1 MENVAYLEVDDFNS
15 DGSIK
20 HDVNNGKPVVLMAQ
34 GGFCGYCQQAKP
46 AFAKFAAEST
56 NVIAATIVTDGEA
69 VEKQAAKFIRVWDA
83 GHKGVPAYFGFG
95 SNGKFEKLH
104 GGGRGLSDLKSFAA
118 TL

>member
-15 DGSIK
+15 DGSLK
-20 HDVNNGKPVVLMAQ
+20 PHVNNGKPVVLMAQ

-46 AFAKFAAEST
+46 AFVQFAAEST
-56 NVIAATIVTDGEA
+56 NVIAATLVTDGEA
-69 VEKQAAKFIRVWDA
+69 SEKQASKFIKIWDSKHR
-83 GHKGVPAYFGFG
+83 GIPAYFGFG

-104 GGGRGLSDLKSFAA
+104 DSGRGLADLKSFAA